1 MRKIILLTLITAAS
15 FISSIEAQ
23 TITFTKQT
31 TKSVELDIYGTQK
44 SAIEYTRNKFEIT
57 YSNSTHSGKCIVY
70 NYETGEKWIMHLS
83 SMKTGTTNGLK
94 VYYFQSKDGKAKISC
109 TREEPGLAIYNY
121 TNKLLIQY
129 Y

>member
-1 MRKIILLTLITAAS
+1 MNKNVLVSIIIMFFS
-15 FISSIEAQ
+15 FYISVAQ
-23 TITFTKQT
+23 DIKFIKQT
-31 TKSVELDIYGTQK
+31 TKSVELDIYANQK
-44 SAIEYTRNKFEIT
+44 SGIEYTRNKFEIT
-57 YSNSTHSGKCIVY
+57 YSTSTHSGKCIVY

-83 SMKTGTTNGLK
+83 SMYTGVTNGLK
-94 VYYFQSKDGKAKISC
+94 VYYFQSKDDKAKISC